1 MTRLTYNPQFFD
13 AADPETARRIILT
26 REGDLDTAE
35 RWERET
41 PYLTDLISD
50 RLALKPGMLVVDF
63 GCGIG
68 RLSKAL
74 IERSGCLVLG
84 VDLSQDMRGFAPTY
98 VGSPNFSVVSPEMFA
113 RMVDGGLRADAAISV
128 WVLQHC
134 LDPVAEIDRLA
145 RGLAP
150 GGRLLAVNNVNRA
163 VPTVEKRWG
172 DDGIDIRAALGER
185 LKPCQEGG
193 LDPAAVGQLLAIGAY
208 WGLYAT
214 EA

>member
-1 MTRLTYNPQFFD
+1 
-13 AADPETARRIILT
+13 
-26 REGDLDTAE
+26 
-35 RWERET
+35 
-41 PYLTDLISD
+41 
-50 RLALKPGMLVVDF
+50 MLVVDL

-84 VDLSQDMRGFAPTY
+84 IDLSQDMRGFAPAY
-98 VGSPNFSVVSPEMFA
+98 VGSPNFSVVSPEVFA

-134 LDPVAEIDRLA
+134 LDPAADIDRLA

-172 DDGIDIRAALGER
+172 DDGIDVRTALAAR
-185 LKPCQEGG
+185 LDPCQEGG
-193 LDPAAVGQLLAIGAY
+193 LDPAGVGQLLSIGAF
-208 WGLYAT
+208 WGLYA
-214 EA
+214 ARA